1 MSDTDDD
8 IDGILALFQLY
19 EQKMY
24 HITYAILHDSHLAED
39 AVMDAFVKMLE
50 HNYRI
55 EDPKSDASKRLVIAV
70 TRSAAIDLYRKNKRV
85 SSKILLTEDPLL
97 LQSDK
102 QTEAPSDPEKNAESI
117 LQGLPSIYYDV
128 MFERYVN
135 GKSIS
140 ETASLLGVSEAAVR
154 KRQEWAL
161 LAGSEKG

>member
-1 MSDTDDD
+1 MSGTDDD

-85 SSKILLTEDPLL
+85 SSIFNFFHIMCRKKNSRPFFIH
-97 LQSDK
+97 LQHLIPQDIAVIGV
-102 QTEAPSDPEKNAESI
+102 EAGRRLVEEENFGFVEH
-117 LQGLPSIYYDV
+117 G
-128 MFERYVN
+128 
-135 GKSIS
+135 
-140 ETASLLGVSEAAVR
+140 AAGR
-154 KRQEWAL
+154 K
-161 LAGSEKG
+161 

>member
-1 MSDTDDD
+1 MSGTDDD

-70 TRSAAIDLYRKNKRV
+70 TRSAVAVTQYFSAEGGCLELSPISCSIDL
-85 SSKILLTEDPLL
+85 SKGPGLSEEEAYDPGNLKTL
-97 LQSDK
+97 SIHYSDG
-102 QTEAPSDPEKNAESI
+102 TV
-117 LQGLPSIYYDV
+117 YD
-128 MFERYVN
+128 M
-135 GKSIS
+135 
-140 ETASLLGVSEAAVR
+140 
-154 KRQEWAL
+154 AL

>member
-1 MSDTDDD
+1 MKSAEIYVFSLSQNTFPVRYYYQNAFKHMAKRVENMSGTDDD

-70 TRSAAIDLYRKNKRV
+70 TRSAAI
-85 SSKILLTEDPLL
+85 
-97 LQSDK
+97 
-102 QTEAPSDPEKNAESI
+102 
-117 LQGLPSIYYDV
+117 YYDV

-154 KRQEWAL
+154 KRQERAL
-161 LAGSEKG
+161 RILREEI